1 MVRLLPR
8 LGRRTSKT
16 LQPCEAKPCDAAPCL
31 WAATVDELE
40 GELARRRSEDDYAAL
55 AFESF
60 KDDRIVL
67 AVAQLRE
74 ARARGWRGEAPAI
87 EACERYV
94 CAPPMYSSTVVL
106 AQQRCTMSLLR
117 KATCSA
123 NGIADRPVTS
133 VAEQH
138 LRWLQQCALMV
149 CFSCVSISF

>member
-87 EACERYV
+87 EACERE
-94 CAPPMYSSTVVL
+94 M
-106 AQQRCTMSLLR
+106 
-117 KATCSA
+117 CSFLEDL
-123 NGIADRPVTS
+123 GDEGR
-133 VAEQH
+133 
-138 LRWLQQCALMV
+138 
-149 CFSCVSISF
+149 